1 MVLLCWVDEFL
12 RPITSTVARRRLPV
26 SAVPDTRFQE
36 RFSSPDASAMPWPDA
51 EDVLRDAEIYWVTTV
66 RPDGRPH
73 VTPLVAVWLG
83 DALYFCTGEDERKAL
98 NLRANPS
105 CVMTTG
111 CNAFRSGTDI
121 VLEGTA
127 ARVADDTTLQRVADA
142 LLTKYEWPYRVAGG
156 ALEEVGRPDEGD
168 ARGSAIVFRVV
179 PKKVFAYTRG
189 SSFSATRYRF

>member
-1 MVLLCWVDEFL
+1 
-12 RPITSTVARRRLPV
+12 V
-26 SAVPDTRFQE
+26 SAVPDTQLHE
-36 RFSSPDASAMPWPDA
+36 RFSSPDASATSW
-51 EDVLRDAEIYWVTTV
+51 RDAEVVLSDAEIFWVTTV

-83 DALYFCTGEDERKAL
+83 DGLYFCTGDDERKAL
-98 NLRANPS
+98 NLRENPS

-127 ARVADDTTLQRVADA
+127 VRVVDDATLEQVAAA
-142 LLTKYEWPYRVAGG
+142 LLAKYDWPYRVADG
-156 ALEEVGRPDEGD
+156 ALEEVASPDEGD

-179 PKKVFAYTRG
+179 PKKAFSYTRG

>member
-1 MVLLCWVDEFL
+1 M
-12 RPITSTVARRRLPV
+12 
-26 SAVPDTRFQE
+26 SADPDTQLQE
-36 RFSSPDASAMPWPDA
+36 RFSSPDATEMSWREA
-51 EDVLRDAEIYWVTTV
+51 EVVLRDAEIYWVTTV

-73 VTPLVAVWLG
+73 VTPLVAGWLG
-83 DALYFCTGEDERKAL
+83 DGLFFCTGDDERKAL
-98 NLRANPS
+98 NLRENPS

-168 ARGSAIVFRVV
+168 AGGSAIVFRVE

-189 SSFSATRYRF
+189 ASFSATRYRF